1 MSPIIDPYVIDLLRQ
16 QYGFL
21 LEPALLEEVLQ
32 VGAFKKAPEGT
43 ELMDIGD
50 TLQFMP
56 LLLSGAIKVLRED
69 KEGNEL
75 VLYYIEKGDTCA
87 MSFSCCL
94 GSHKSQVRT
103 VAESDVELI
112 MIPVKY
118 MTLWMANY
126 PTWQQ
131 FIVESYHMRM
141 VELLDTVD
149 TLAFMRMDERLL
161 KYLQDKAM
169 VAGNDTLKTTHH
181 EIARDLNTSRVV
193 VSRLLKR
200 LEYEGKILL
209 KRNEILVVAL

>member
-1 MSPIIDPYVIDLLRQ
+1 MSKITDQYVVDLLQ
-16 QYGFL
+16 EQYGFL
-21 LEPALLEEVLQ
+21 LEPPLLNEILEV
-32 VGAFKKAPEGT
+32 GTFKKASEGT

-75 VLYYIEKGDTCA
+75 VLYFIEKGDTCA

-94 GSHKSQVRT
+94 GTHKSQVRT

-112 MIPVKY
+112 MIPVQY
-118 MTLWMANY
+118 MTQWMGSF

-131 FIVESYHMRM
+131 FILESYHMRM
-141 VELLDTVD
+141 IELLDTVD

-169 VAGNDTLKTTHH
+169 VAGNDCLKTTHH
-181 EIARDLNTSRVV
+181 EIAKDLNTSRVV
-193 VSRLLKR
+193 VSRLLKK
-200 LEYEGKILL
+200 LENEGKIQL
-209 KRNEILVVAL
+209 KRNELLVLDL